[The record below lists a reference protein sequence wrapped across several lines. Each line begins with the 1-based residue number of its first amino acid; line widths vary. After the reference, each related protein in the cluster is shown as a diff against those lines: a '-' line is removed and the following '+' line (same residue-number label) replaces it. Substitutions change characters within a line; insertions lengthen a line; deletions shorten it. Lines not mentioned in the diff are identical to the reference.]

1 MSLTFD
7 DAQKRVD
14 NWISKFEEG
23 YFPPLVQIARL
34 VEELGELSRAV
45 SHQTGVKKPKNNED
59 LHSVEEELGDL
70 LFIITCFA
78 NAQNISLAEI
88 FEKTLNKIDARDTS
102 RWTLKK
108 DFSDVQQTQ
117 QNQKD

>member
-1 MSLTFD
+1 MPTSFN

-34 VEELGELSRAV
+34 MEELGELSRAV
-45 SHQTGVKKPKNNED
+45 SHQIGVKKPKTGEE
-59 LHSVEEELGDL
+59 LHSVQEELGDL
-70 LFIITCFA
+70 LFVLICFA
-78 NAQNISLAEI
+78 NAQNISLDEAFNHALE
-88 FEKTLNKIDARDTS
+88 KIDARDTS

-108 DFSDVQQTQ
+108 G
-117 QNQKD
+117 